1 MQWKKPAGSTLA
13 STTRLPPRTDSP
25 QRARNTRPSSF
36 GTSHKYYD
44 LEKEL
49 YLSANACQVTARGES
64 HGHAAEAPQKGRP
77 HLGCITRVMG
87 APDPRLPPF
96 FPKIGWPGQPPPR
109 LP

>member
-49 YLSANACQVTARGES
+49 YMSANAWQVTARGES
-64 HGHAAEAPQKGRP
+64 HGHAAEAPESGRANWD
-77 HLGCITRVMG
+77 CIIRGMG
-87 APDPRLPPF
+87 ALDPRIHPF
-96 FPKIGWPGQPPPR
+96 REKMDGPDQPRP
-109 LP
+109 

>member
-49 YLSANACQVTARGES
+49 YLSANACQVTALGDS
-64 HGHAAEAPQKGRP
+64 PGPAPQTPQNGRP
-77 HLGCITRVMG
+77 HFDCITRVN
-87 APDPRLPPF
+87 APPEPRIHPF
-96 FPKIGWPGQPPPR
+96 FLHMACP
-109 LP
+109 

>member
-49 YLSANACQVTARGES
+49 YLSANACQVTARGEN
-64 HGHAAEAPQKGRP
+64 HRHVAENASRQATGTAKTREPFPFDRITPLLPGRLMP
-77 HLGCITRVMG
+77 H
-87 APDPRLPPF
+87 
-96 FPKIGWPGQPPPR
+96 Q
-109 LP
+109 

>member
-64 HGHAAEAPQKGRP
+64 HRHAAEAPENGRP
-77 HLGCITRVMG
+77 HWDWITRVLC
-87 APDPRLPPF
+87 ALDPRIPPF
-96 FPKIGWPGQPPPR
+96 FEEMDGPDQPPP
-109 LP
+109 

>member
-49 YLSANACQVTARGES
+49 YLSANACQVTAPSEA
-64 HGHAAEAPQKGRP
+64 HQHAAETPPKNEAAMAGLALVHGGLGPPQPSSLLQDG
-77 HLGCITRVMG
+77 G
-87 APDPRLPPF
+87 AEPDP
-96 FPKIGWPGQPPPR
+96 
-109 LP
+109 